1 MNSMRALRTYRSC
14 LLALACLAAVLVQ
27 SDTARSARFGRNKVQ
42 YRGFEWKVA
51 QTEHFDVYFYGGSE
65 DLADVV
71 GKMSERANDEFERV
85 LGHRLSTAIPVIV
98 YASHN
103 DFEQTNVSL
112 THVSETVGGF
122 TELFKNRV
130 VIPFTGSYED
140 LRHVIYHE
148 LTHVFMFD
156 IVYGGLVESV
166 VRQAYFN
173 PVPLWFVE
181 GLAEYVSQG
190 WDSEAEMILRDLT
203 VSNMVVPLQY
213 LSGGYL
219 IYKEGQSALNF
230 IAERYGE
237 EKIAEI
243 VQEIARTQNL
253 DRALRPTI
261 GMTTTELSAEWEEWL
276 ERKYWPQVAGKLRGD
291 ETARLVTDH
300 RRDHSYFN
308 RSPTLSPDGNR
319 LVFLSDRSG
328 YVGVYLAS
336 ALDGELLDQLVR
348 GERTDEFETLHVLR
362 PGFSWSPDGDTL
374 CFVAKAGEA
383 DALHIVDA
391 ESGDVV
397 RSLRFPLDGMFTPA
411 WSPDGSSIAFVG
423 TKYGASELYVTDP
436 EGRDLVKLT
445 DDYADERDPCWS
457 PDGRRIAFAADRD
470 SPPSPRFERAYDI
483 YAIDVATGDVER
495 LVASAGNES
504 SPAWSPDGRTIVYV
518 SDRGGTPDLYAATL
532 DDSTSLRLTDLVGGA
547 ASPSWDGA
555 GKRLAFALYGE
566 GGWDIAVAKD
576 PLTALRGE
584 GAEPEIFASIEPAE
598 HAEPPDPYAVTADRD
613 APAADVTGDA
623 PPEPE
628 ESRAVRLARDSYR
641 SARRHGRP
649 PPEEDEERRPGSV
662 EPYRPRFSP
671 DWVDG
676 GFSYSSAYG
685 FGGSAQIVVSDVL
698 GDHRFYLATDFFST
712 IDASN
717 FHLQYEHLAH
727 RINYAASVF
736 RYTEYYYSER
746 TMLGEDL
753 GEKRYFT
760 EDSYGMSVGAAYP
773 FSKFSRVEFDLSAF
787 KIDRTFAEETDS
799 GEIELTEERVDR
811 TLLVPSLRLVND
823 TTLWGS
829 VGPVSGGRS
838 SFVVAKASEI
848 GSGGFRYLTVAADF
862 RRYLRI
868 GARHSL
874 ALKLVGAR
882 STQADAQNF
891 YIGGVNSLRGYDD
904 FKFGGTRM
912 ALASVEF
919 RYPFIDRLEIASPIP
934 LSIWG
939 VRGILFADLGAT
951 WDDAFR
957 GVRRDDEGVRFE
969 DIKSSYG
976 FGVRANLGFFVV
988 RVDRAWPYDLQTA
1001 GDPRTHFALGAE
1013 F

>member
-1 MNSMRALRTYRSC
+1 MRGLRAYSPC
-14 LLALACLAAVLVQ
+14 LLVLMCLALILAQ
-27 SDTARSARFGRNKVQ
+27 SGVAHPARFGRNKVQ
-42 YRGFEWKVA
+42 YRDFEWKVA

-65 DLADVV
+65 DLAEVV
-71 GKMSERANDEFERV
+71 GKMAERANDEFERI
-85 LGHRLSTAIPVIV
+85 LGHRLSTEIPVIV

-112 THVSETVGGF
+112 THLDETVGGF

-156 IVYGGLVESV
+156 VVYGGLVESV
-166 VRQAYFN
+166 IRQAYFN

-190 WDSEAEMILRDLT
+190 WDGEAEMILRDLT
-203 VSNMVVPLQY
+203 VSNQVVPLQY

-219 IYKEGQSALNF
+219 VYKEGQSALNF
-230 IAERYGE
+230 VAERYGE

-253 DRALRPTI
+253 DRALKPTI
-261 GMTTTELSAEWEEWL
+261 GMTTVELSSEWEKWL
-276 ERKYWPQVAGKLRGD
+276 ERKYWPQIAEKQRGD
-291 ETARLVTDH
+291 ESGKIVTDH
-300 RRDHSYFN
+300 ARDHSYFN
-308 RSPTLSPDGNR
+308 MSPELSPDGKR
-319 LVFLSDRSG
+319 VAFLSDRKV
-328 YVGVYLAS
+328 YVGVYVAS
-336 ALDGELLDQLVR
+336 TLDGEILNQIVK
-348 GERTDEFETLHVLR
+348 GERSDEFETLHVLR
-362 PGFSWSPDGDTL
+362 SGFSWSPDGDAVCL
-374 CFVAKAGEA
+374 VAKAGKA

-391 ESGDVV
+391 ESGDII

-411 WSPDGSSIAFVG
+411 WSPDGSSIAFIG
-423 TKYGASELYVTDP
+423 TKYGGSELYVTDP
-436 EGRDLVKLT
+436 NGQNLVRLT

-470 SPPSPRFERAYDI
+470 SPPSERFERTYDI
-483 YAIDVATGDVER
+483 YAIDVASRRVAR
-495 LVASAGNES
+495 LVASPGDDD

-518 SDRGGTPDLYAATL
+518 SDRDGTPNLYAATL
-532 DDSTSLRLTDLVGGA
+532 DDSTSVRLTDLIGGA
-547 ASPSWDGA
+547 ASPSWDREGE
-555 GKRLAFALYGE
+555 RLAFALYRE
-566 GGWDIAVAKD
+566 GGWDIAVVRD
-576 PLTALRGE
+576 PLANLVGE
-584 GAEPEIFASIEPAE
+584 AEQPERFASIAPRLESK
-598 HAEPPDPYAVTADRD
+598 PPRPSDDPPEWTPPRHDEA
-613 APAADVTGDA
+613 GDA
-623 PPEPE
+623 PSEAE
-628 ESRAVRLARDSYR
+628 ESRAVRLARESYR
-641 SARRHGRP
+641 SATRDPRKPH
-649 PPEEDEERRPGSV
+649 EEDEERRPGSI

-698 GDHRFYLATDFFST
+698 GDHRFYLASDFFSS

-717 FHLQYEHLAH
+717 FHLQYEYLAQ

-736 RYTEYYYSER
+736 RYTEYYYSDR

-753 GEKRYFT
+753 GEKRYFA
-760 EDSYGMSVGAAYP
+760 EDSYGLSVGATYP
-773 FSKFSRVEFDLSAF
+773 FSKFSRVEFDFSAF
-787 KIDRTFAEETDS
+787 KIDRTFAEETDA
-799 GEIELTEERVDR
+799 GTIELTEETVDR
-811 TLLVPSLRLVND
+811 ALFVPSIRLVND
-823 TTLWGS
+823 TTLWGI
-829 VGPVSGGRS
+829 VGPMSGGRS
-838 SFVVAKASEI
+838 SIVAAKATEI
-848 GSGGFRYLTVAADF
+848 GDGGFSYLTVAADL

-868 GARHSL
+868 GTRHCL
-874 ALKLVGAR
+874 AVKLVGAR
-882 STQADAQNF
+882 SSQADAQNF

-904 FKFGGTRM
+904 FEFGGSRM
-912 ALASVEF
+912 ALASVEL

-939 VRGILFADLGAT
+939 VRGILFTDLGAA
-951 WDDAFR
+951 WDDSFR
-957 GVRRDDEGVRFE
+957 GVRSDGGLRFE
-969 DIKSSYG
+969 DIKAGYG

-988 RVDRAWPYDLQTA
+988 RVDRAWPYDLQTI